1 MYILEVKTYKKF
13 ITRNADS
20 ACTDGKPQPEK
31 RRSWLDLLTLRVRT
45 LKIRRAGLKVG
56 AVLLVPDAKAGAKVM
71 HTDILVMIRKGALAV
86 CAILVMTDFIQ
97 PIPKKNKKMNNVN
110 LEKIF
115 KKMKKRTCSRET
127 CGDDAECG
135 FELDRGRRKCWKC
148 WNRLPD
154 EVSPYHLDW

>member
-56 AVLLVPDAKAGAKVM
+56 AVLLVPDAKACAKVM

-97 PIPKKNKKMNNVN
+97 PIPKKNKKN
-110 LEKIF
+110 E
-115 KKMKKRTCSRET
+115 
-127 CGDDAECG
+127 
-135 FELDRGRRKCWKC
+135 
-148 WNRLPD
+148 
-154 EVSPYHLDW
+154 